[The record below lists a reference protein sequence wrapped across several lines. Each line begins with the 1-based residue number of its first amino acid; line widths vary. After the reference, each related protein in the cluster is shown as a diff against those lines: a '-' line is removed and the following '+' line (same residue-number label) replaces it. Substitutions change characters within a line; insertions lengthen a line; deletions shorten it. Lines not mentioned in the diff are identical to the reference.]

1 MNDIRILGIVGSL
14 RRDSYNLLALRAAQ
28 QMVPHGAVLE
38 LIDLRGIPVFNQD
51 KEKTPPAPVLE
62 LKRRVQVADGILFAT
77 PEYNYSIPGGL
88 KNAIDW
94 ISRPYGESAWRGK
107 PTAVMGA
114 SIGGGGTTHAQV
126 HLRQVLVGLN
136 MQLVTEVDVMIGNAT
151 QRFDEDGK
159 LTDAPT
165 RQSIAR
171 LLEALVHLARNSQ
184 SAMKQVA

>member
-51 KEKTPPAPVLE
+51 KEKTPPTPVLE
-62 LKRRVQVADGILFAT
+62 LKRRVQAADGILFAT

-114 SIGGGGTTHAQV
+114 SIGGGGTSHAQV

-136 MQLVTEVDVMIGNAT
+136 MQLVTDVDVMIGNAT

-159 LTDAPT
+159 LTDVAT
-165 RQSIAR
+165 RQSIAT
-171 LLEALVHLARNSQ
+171 LLESLVHLVRNSQ
-184 SAMKQVA
+184 NAMKQVA

>member
-62 LKRRVQVADGILFAT
+62 LKRRVQAADGILFAT

-94 ISRPYGESAWRGK
+94 VSRPYGESAWRGK

-114 SIGGGGTTHAQV
+114 SIGGGGTSHAQV
-126 HLRQVLVGLN
+126 HLRQVLFGLN
-136 MQLVTEVDVMIGNAT
+136 MQVVTEVEVMIGNAT
-151 QRFDEDGK
+151 QRFDEDGR
-159 LTDAPT
+159 LIDEPT

-171 LLEALVHLARNSQ
+171 LLEALVHLVKSSQ
-184 SAMKQVA
+184 DAMKQVA

>member
-38 LIDLRGIPVFNQD
+38 LIDLRGIPIFNQD
-51 KEKTPPAPVLE
+51 KEKTPPVTVLE
-62 LKRRVQVADGILFAT
+62 LKRRVQAADGILFAT

-114 SIGGGGTTHAQV
+114 SIGAGGTSHAQA

-136 MQLVTEVDVMIGNAT
+136 MQLVTEVEVMIGNAT
-151 QRFDEDGK
+151 QRFDEDGH
-159 LTDAPT
+159 LTDA
-165 RQSIAR
+165 RIRLSIAR
-171 LLEALVHLARNSQ
+171 LLEGLVHLVKNSQ
-184 SAMKQVA
+184 NAMKQVA